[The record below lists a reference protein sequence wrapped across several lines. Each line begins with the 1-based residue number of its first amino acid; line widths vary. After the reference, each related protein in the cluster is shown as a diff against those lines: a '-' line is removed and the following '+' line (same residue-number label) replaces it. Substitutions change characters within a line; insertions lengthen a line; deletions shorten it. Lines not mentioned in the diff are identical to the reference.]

1 MSEAMSSR
9 DQSQLQA
16 LRAFHTVV
24 AVLEASFAVLPVL
37 YLTTG
42 LQIVHDRFTERPEL
56 TESFGWGVVGWSVLT
71 IAASV
76 VLAILTFTAGRR
88 LRQRRSYSFCQTVAA
103 INCIFF
109 PFGTI
114 LGVLTL
120 IVLKRPSV
128 REAFDVKYRHPN
140 VAAWEGTKL
149 P

>member
-1 MSEAMSSR
+1 MAEPLSSR

-42 LQIVHDRFTERPEL
+42 LQIARDRFTDMPEL
-56 TESFGWGVVGWSVLT
+56 TESFGWGVVTWSVLT
-71 IAASV
+71 IGASL
-76 VLAILTFTAGRR
+76 VLAILTFVAGRR
-88 LRQRRSYSFCQTVAA
+88 LGQRRSHSFCQTVAA

-128 REAFDVKYRHPN
+128 REAFDTKPRHPN